1 MRNDFII
8 LKNNFINTDVNIGM
22 ETGGIDESKP
32 NDEIALQRVIY
43 SRLYLVTLALT
54 VILLLW
60 PFIRPVILLWPIVHS
75 GLRVL

>member
-1 MRNDFII
+1 MLISAWK
-8 LKNNFINTDVNIGM
+8 L
-22 ETGGIDESKP
+22 GGIDESKP